1 MNHKGLSKEDMGSYH
16 SLLSSLVAYHQQ
28 AETSDTEQ
36 DLTFIKVLARVMGK
50 KLDQKGLANP
60 ALPTSPSS
68 KQLTKDTLQALYPT
82 DQEFY
87 LSTSGLTEFYRNQY
101 SYFLRYVLGLQEELR
116 LRPDAR
122 SHGNFLH
129 RIFERAL
136 QLPDEDS
143 FDHRLEQAIQETS
156 QEREFEAIYHESLE
170 AQFTKEVL
178 LDVARTTGHIL
189 RHNPSIETI
198 KEEATFGGKDQA
210 FIQLDNGRCVFVRG
224 KVDRIDRLKADG
236 AIGVV
241 DYKSSLTQFQF
252 PHFFNGLNSQLPTYL
267 AALKREGEQNF
278 FGAMYLE
285 MAEPVQSLMAVKS
298 LAGAVVE
305 ASKSMKYQG
314 LFLEKESSHL
324 GEFYNKNKAN
334 QLTDEEFQ
342 LLLDYNAHLYKKAAE
357 KILEGQFAINPYTE
371 NGRSIA
377 PYVQQHQAITG
388 FEANY
393 HLGQARFLEKLD
405 LADGKRLVG
414 EKLKQAWFEKIRE
427 ELNR

>member
-28 AETSDTEQ
+28 GEMSDTEQ
-36 DLTFIKVLARVMGK
+36 DLTFVKVLSRVIGK
-50 KLDQKGLANP
+50 KLDQQGLENP
-60 ALPTSPSS
+60 AIPISPSS
-68 KQLTKDTLQALYPT
+68 KTLAKDTLQALYPAK
-82 DQEFY
+82 QEFY
-87 LSTSGLTEFYRNQY
+87 LSTSGLTEFYRNEY

-136 QLPDEDS
+136 QLPNEDS
-143 FDHRLEQAIQETS
+143 FDQRLEQAIQETS
-156 QEREFEAIYHESLE
+156 QEREFEAIYQESLE

-189 RHNPSIETI
+189 RHNPAIETI
-198 KEEATFGGKDQA
+198 KEEANFGGKDQA
-210 FIQLDNGRCVFVRG
+210 FIQLDNGRSVFVRG
-224 KVDRIDRLKADG
+224 KVDRIDRLKANG

-298 LAGAVVE
+298 LAE
-305 ASKSMKYQG
+305 Q
-314 LFLEKESSHL
+314 
-324 GEFYNKNKAN
+324 
-334 QLTDEEFQ
+334 
-342 LLLDYNAHLYKKAAE
+342 
-357 KILEGQFAINPYTE
+357 
-371 NGRSIA
+371 
-377 PYVQQHQAITG
+377 
-388 FEANY
+388 
-393 HLGQARFLEKLD
+393 
-405 LADGKRLVG
+405 
-414 EKLKQAWFEKIRE
+414 W
-427 ELNR
+427 